1 MKTLRLTV
9 IGLLLLGLAA
19 CSQAHEEPAASVTE
33 ELSSAETGV
42 EPSEATASQ
51 ATEVEV
57 TEEAKDSEVI
67 EQANPAPEES
77 TTPAATADAE
87 THKPS
92 PKPTSTK
99 TSTPSPSPTPSETAT
114 ATGYTKAQVAQK
126 NSRTACWAII
136 SGSVYDLTDW
146 VNKHPGGAGA
156 IASLCGT
163 DATASFDAQHGGQ
176 ARPSSTLEAY
186 YLGPLLD

>member
-1 MKTLRLTV
+1 MKTLRISV
-9 IGLLLLGLAA
+9 IGLLLFGLAA
-19 CSQAHEEPAASVTE
+19 CSQDPEEPVASVTE

-42 EPSEATASQ
+42 EPSEATSSQ
-51 ATEVEV
+51 AIEVEV

-67 EQANPAPEES
+67 EEANPAPEES
-77 TTPAATADAE
+77 TTPAATAEAE
-87 THKPS
+87 TQKPS
-92 PKPTSTK
+92 PKPTNTK
-99 TSTPSPSPTPSETAT
+99 TSTPSPTPSETAT

-146 VNKHPGGAGA
+146 INKHPGGAGA

-176 ARPSSTLEAY
+176 ARPSSILEAY